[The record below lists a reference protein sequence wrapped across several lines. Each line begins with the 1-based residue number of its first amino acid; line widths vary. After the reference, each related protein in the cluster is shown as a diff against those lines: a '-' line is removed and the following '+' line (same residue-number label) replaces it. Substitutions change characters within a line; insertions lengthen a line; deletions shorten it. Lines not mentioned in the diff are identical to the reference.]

1 MLGVLFD
8 LDKTLVDR
16 DSMHRAYC
24 RELIGRHASDESP
37 LEHEARLQA
46 MIAAD
51 KQIPHRGEYFQWVS
65 RQFTDIASTGDAL
78 WQEYRERVPRS
89 IRAFPGAMD
98 VVTHVAQR
106 YRVGV
111 VTNGSSAVQRT
122 KLLVTGL
129 AELFKI
135 VAVSGEVGSDKPDAA
150 IFLQALAGIGLK
162 PEQTLFVGDD
172 PRCDVAGA
180 AAVGMRTC
188 WISWGKTYP
197 AEMTQPDCQ
206 IEHIGQLPSVLP

>member
-8 LDKTLVDR
+8 LDMTLVDR
-16 DSMHRAYC
+16 NSMHRAYC
-24 RELIGRHASDESP
+24 RELIGRYAAEESP
-37 LEHEARLQA
+37 DEHAARMQA
-46 MIAAD
+46 MIAVD
-51 KQIPHRGEYFQWVS
+51 RQIPHRGEYFGWVS
-65 RQFTDIASTGDAL
+65 QQFPSIDTTGDAL
-78 WQEYRERVPRS
+78 WQEYRERVPRT
-89 IRAFPGAMD
+89 ILAFPGALD
-98 VVTHVAQR
+98 VVSQVAER

-129 AELFKI
+129 AELFKV

-150 IFLQALAGIGLK
+150 IFLQALGGIGLK

-188 WISWGKTYP
+188 WISAGRTYP
-197 AEMTQPDCQ
+197 AGMTTPDWQ
-206 IEHIGQLPSVLP
+206 IEHVGQLPGVLP